1 MGVLF
6 SQPNKP
12 TMEAL
17 LGEWL
22 NNIAGP
28 QYASAVMWTVGA
40 LVVLVIVLLLIRAV
54 RGVSFWCAGTT
65 SNT

>member
-1 MGVLF
+1 M
-6 SQPNKP
+6 
-12 TMEAL
+12 
-17 LGEWL
+17 GEWL

-54 RGVSFWCAGTT
+54 RGVSSGTFVCAGTA